1 MKIVT
6 RNLAGAGLAL
16 ALISVALS
24 ASVHAQDADDE
35 VINAGEIIAGAV
47 IVEGL
52 SGGVEG
58 ETDEL
63 GGDQE
68 SRARGSAV
76 EEGDVYGKRDG
87 WRGGQHGGARR
98 AVQRCIRA
106 VEKRGTRYSRS
117 EVTRIFRIKRT
128 RKGYR
133 VSGNVVVVD
142 GWRGDPGYG
151 RFKDDDDHNDDRSY
165 RRGYDKGRFICR
177 VRRGKVADI
186 EYRGLDHWR

>member
-6 RNLAGAGLAL
+6 RNLAGACFAF
-16 ALISVALS
+16 ALISVVLS
-24 ASVHAQDADDE
+24 ASIHAQDDVDE
-35 VINAGEIIAGAV
+35 VIEAGETVAGAV

-52 SGGVEG
+52 SAGVDG
-58 ETDEL
+58 ESDEL
-63 GGDQE
+63 GGDLE
-68 SRARGSAV
+68 SRGRGSTV
-76 EEGDVYGKRDG
+76 DDWDLFGKRDG
-87 WRGGQHGGARR
+87 WRGSHHGGARK

-106 VEKRGTRYSRS
+106 VENWGTRYARS

-142 GWRGDPGYG
+142 GWRGDLGYG
-151 RFKDDDDHNDDRSY
+151 RFKDGDDHDDDRSY

-186 EYRGLDHWR
+186 EYEGLDHWR